1 MNLKIM
7 FTRLFLLS
15 ASVRVG
21 GGERE
26 RAWMELGVHRLY
38 RGTANYP

>member
-1 MNLKIM
+1 ML
-7 FTRLFLLS
+7 TRLFLLS